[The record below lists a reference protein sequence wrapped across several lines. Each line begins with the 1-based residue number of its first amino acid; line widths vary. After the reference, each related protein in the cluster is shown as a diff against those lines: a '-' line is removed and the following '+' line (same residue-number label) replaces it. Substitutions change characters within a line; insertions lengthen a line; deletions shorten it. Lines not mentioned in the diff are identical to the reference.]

1 MSSSFLNNVG
11 AIFRRE
17 LKAYFSTPV
26 AYVFIVIFLFLTGI
40 FTFYI
45 GGFYESNQADLI
57 PFFSFH
63 PWLYLFLIP
72 AISMRLWSEERKTGT
87 IELLMTLPVTLT
99 EAVIGKYLAAWFF
112 TAIALALTFPI
123 WITVNYLGD
132 PDNTVILVSYI
143 GSLLMA
149 GGFLAIGSCISAL
162 TKNQVIAFVISVVIC
177 FLFILS
183 GFPLVL
189 DFFRGWA
196 PQSILDAISSFSFLS
211 HFNSIMKG
219 VIDLRDIIFF
229 ASLIILWLYLNTLAI
244 DTKKAS

>member
-1 MSSSFLNNVG
+1 MRNIM
-11 AIFRRE
+11 AIMKRE
-17 LKAYFSTPV
+17 LYGYFSTPV

-40 FTFYI
+40 FTFYL
-45 GGFYESNQADLI
+45 GSFYDSNQADLD
-57 PFFSFH
+57 PFFRFH

-72 AISMRLWSEERKTGT
+72 AISMRLWSEERKSGT
-87 IELLMTLPVTLT
+87 IELLMTLPVTIT
-99 EAVIGKYLAAWFF
+99 DAVVGKFLAAWCFSG
-112 TAIALALTFPI
+112 IALALTFPM

-132 PDNTVILVSYI
+132 PDNTVILASYL

-189 DFFRGWA
+189 DFFRSWA
-196 PQSILDAISSFSFLS
+196 PQVLINAISSISFLT
-211 HFNSIMKG
+211 HFDSITKG
-219 VIDLRDIIFF
+219 VIDIRDLVYY
-229 ASLIILWLYLNTLAI
+229 AVLIAWWLYANVVVI
-244 DTKKAS
+244 DMKKGS